1 LRVRTGANE
10 LKTIGMISD
19 RVRWDEKA
27 LIQAAKKKG
36 VKLVVIDGKSIFL
49 EATGDFDNIPEAD
62 IYLQRMV
69 STFKGLYVTKILES
83 KGYPVVNSYAVSS
96 LCADKLL
103 TTLALRKAGIPCP
116 RTFVAF
122 DIAAALNTLDELR
135 YPAVIKPVFGS
146 WGRLVAPL
154 KDPQS
159 AKAILE
165 SRESMGA
172 LYQIYYIQEL
182 VEKVSNRDI
191 RSFIIGDKVVTAI
204 YRIAGQG
211 EWRTNTALGGRA
223 EVCPVTPEIE
233 EISLKAAKAI
243 GEGVFGV
250 DILETEKGM
259 LVNEVNHTMEY
270 HTTVPLTGVDIP
282 SMIIDYC
289 LEIVK

>member
-1 LRVRTGANE
+1 

-27 LIQAAKKKG
+27 LIEAAKRKNI
-36 VKLVVIDGKSIFL
+36 KLVLIDGKDIFL
-49 EATGDFDNIPEAD
+49 EATGNFDRIPEAD

-69 STFKGLYVTKILES
+69 STFKGLYITKILES
-83 KGYPVVNSYAVSS
+83 KGKPVVNSYAVSS
-96 LCADKLL
+96 VCADKLL
-103 TTLALRKAGIPCP
+103 TTLALRKAGIPSP

-122 DIAAALNTLDELR
+122 DVDAALDILEELG
-135 YPAVIKPVFGS
+135 YPAIIKPVFGS
-146 WGRLVAPL
+146 WGRLIAPL

-172 LYQIYYIQEL
+172 LYQIYYIQEF
-182 VEKVSNRDI
+182 VDKRNNRDI
-191 RSFIIGDKVVTAI
+191 RSFVIGDKVVAAI
-204 YRIAGQG
+204 YRIAGQD
-211 EWRTNTALGGRA
+211 EWRTNTALGGKA
-223 EVCPVTPEIE
+223 ELCPVTPEIE
-233 EISLKAAKAI
+233 DLSLKAARAL
-243 GEGVFGV
+243 GEGVYGV
-250 DILETEKGM
+250 DILETSNSM

-282 SMIIDYC
+282 GMLIDYC

>member
-1 LRVRTGANE
+1 
-10 LKTIGMISD
+10 MISD

-27 LIQAAKKKG
+27 LIEAAKRKN
-36 VKLVVIDGKSIFL
+36 VKLVLIDGKGIFL
-49 EATGDFDNIPEAD
+49 EATGDSDRMPEAD
-62 IYLQRMV
+62 VYLQRMV
-69 STFKGLYVTKILES
+69 STFKGLYITKMLES
-83 KGYPVVNSYAVSS
+83 KSKPVVNSYAVSS
-96 LCADKLL
+96 VCADKLL
-103 TTLALRKAGIPCP
+103 TTLALRKAGIPSP

-122 DIAAALNTLDELR
+122 DIDAALNVLEELG
-135 YPAVIKPVFGS
+135 YPAIIKPVFGS
-146 WGRLVAPL
+146 WGRLIAPL

-172 LYQIYYIQEL
+172 LYQIYYIQEF
-182 VEKVSNRDI
+182 VDKTNNRDI
-191 RSFIIGDKVVTAI
+191 RSFVIGDKVVTAI
-204 YRIAGQG
+204 YRIAGQD

-223 EVCPVTPEIE
+223 EECPVTPEIE
-233 EISLKAAKAI
+233 DLSLRAARAL

-250 DILETEKGM
+250 DILETSEGM

-282 SMIIDYC
+282 GMLIDYC

>member
-1 LRVRTGANE
+1 VRTGANE
-10 LKTIGMISD
+10 VKTIGMICD

-27 LIQAAKKKG
+27 LIQAANKKDT
-36 VKLVVIDGKSIFL
+36 KLVVIDGKSIFL
-49 EATGDFDNIPEAD
+49 EATGDLDNIPEAD
-62 IYLQRMV
+62 IYLQRLV

-96 LCADKLL
+96 VCADKLL
-103 TTLALRKAGIPCP
+103 TTLALRRAGIPSP
-116 RTFVAF
+116 RTFIAF
-122 DIAAALNTLDELR
+122 DTGAALNILEEIK

-146 WGRLVAPL
+146 WGRLIAPL
-154 KDPQS
+154 RDPQS

-172 LYQIYYIQEL
+172 LYQIYYIQEF
-182 VEKVSNRDI
+182 VEKIGNRDI
-191 RSFIIGDKVVTAI
+191 RSFVIGDKVVTAI
-204 YRIAGQG
+204 YRVAGQG

-233 EISLKAAKAI
+233 DISLKAARAI
-243 GEGVFGV
+243 GEGVYGV
-250 DILETEKGM
+250 DLLETPKGM

-282 SMIIDYC
+282 SMLIDYC

>member
-1 LRVRTGANE
+1 MRTGANE
-10 LKTIGMISD
+10 VKTIGMICD

-27 LIQAAKKKG
+27 LIQAANKKDT
-36 VKLVVIDGKSIFL
+36 KLVVIDGKSIFL
-49 EATGDFDNIPEAD
+49 EATGDLDNIPKAD
-62 IYLQRMV
+62 MYLQRLV

-96 LCADKLL
+96 VCADKLL
-103 TTLALRKAGIPCP
+103 TTLALRKAGIPSP
-116 RTFVAF
+116 RTFIAFDTGAAF
-122 DIAAALNTLDELR
+122 DILEELK

-146 WGRLVAPL
+146 WGRLIAPL
-154 KDPQS
+154 RDPQS

-172 LYQIYYIQEL
+172 LYQIYYIQEF
-182 VEKVSNRDI
+182 VEKLGNRDI
-191 RSFIIGDKVVTAI
+191 RSFVIGDKVVTAI

-233 EISLKAAKAI
+233 DISLKAARAI
-243 GEGVFGV
+243 GEGVYGV
-250 DILETEKGM
+250 DLLETPKGM

-282 SMIIDYC
+282 SILIDYC

>member
-1 LRVRTGANE
+1 MRTGANE

-36 VKLVVIDGKSIFL
+36 VKLLVIDGKSIFL
-49 EATGDFDNIPEAD
+49 EATGDFDNIPKAD

-96 LCADKLL
+96 VCADKLL

-122 DIAAALNTLDELR
+122 DVTAALNTLDELR

-182 VEKVSNRDI
+182 VEKVNNRDI
-191 RSFIIGDKVVTAI
+191 RSFIIGDNVVTAI
-204 YRIAGQG
+204 YRIAGHG

-233 EISLKAAKAI
+233 EISLKAAKAV

>member
-1 LRVRTGANE
+1 M
-10 LKTIGMISD
+10 KTIGMISD

-27 LIQAAKKKG
+27 LIQASSKKD
-36 VKLVVIDGKSIFL
+36 VKLIVIDEKSIFL
-49 EATGDFDNIPEAD
+49 DATGDLDNIPQAD
-62 IYLQRMV
+62 IYLQRAV
-69 STFKGLYVTKILES
+69 STFKGLYITKILES

-96 LCADKLL
+96 VCADKLL
-103 TTLALRKAGIPCP
+103 TTLSLRKAGIPSP
-116 RTFVAF
+116 RTFIAF
-122 DIAAALNTLDELR
+122 DIDAALKVLDELK

-146 WGRLVAPL
+146 WGRLIAPL
-154 KDPQS
+154 RDPQS

-172 LYQIYYIQEL
+172 LYQIYYIQEY
-182 VEKVSNRDI
+182 VEKTGNRDI
-191 RSFIIGDKVVTAI
+191 RSFVIGDKVITAI

-233 EISLKAAKAI
+233 EMSLKAAKAI
-243 GEGVFGV
+243 GEGVYGV
-250 DILETEKGM
+250 DLLETPKGM

-282 SMIIDYC
+282 SMLIDYC
-289 LEIVK
+289 LEMLK

>member
-1 LRVRTGANE
+1 M
-10 LKTIGMISD
+10 KTIGMICD

-27 LIQAAKKKG
+27 LIQAANKKDT
-36 VKLVVIDGKSIFL
+36 KLVVIDGKSIFL
-49 EATGDFDNIPEAD
+49 EATGDLDNIPKAD
-62 IYLQRMV
+62 MYLQRLV

-96 LCADKLL
+96 VCADKLL
-103 TTLALRKAGIPCP
+103 TTLALRKAGIPSP
-116 RTFVAF
+116 RTFIAFDTGAAF
-122 DIAAALNTLDELR
+122 DILEELK

-146 WGRLVAPL
+146 WGRLIAPL
-154 KDPQS
+154 RDPQS

-172 LYQIYYIQEL
+172 LYQIYYIQEF
-182 VEKVSNRDI
+182 VEKLGNRDI
-191 RSFIIGDKVVTAI
+191 RSFVIGDKVVTAI

-233 EISLKAAKAI
+233 DISLKAARAI
-243 GEGVFGV
+243 GEGVYGV
-250 DILETEKGM
+250 DLLETPKGM

-282 SMIIDYC
+282 SILIDYC

>member
-1 LRVRTGANE
+1 
-10 LKTIGMISD
+10 MISD

-27 LIQAAKKKG
+27 LIEAAKRKN
-36 VKLVVIDGKSIFL
+36 VKLVLIDGKDIYL
-49 EATGDFDNIPEAD
+49 EATGDSDRIPEAD

-69 STFKGLYVTKILES
+69 STFKGLYITKMLES
-83 KGYPVVNSYAVSS
+83 KGKPVVNSYAVSS
-96 LCADKLL
+96 VCADKLL
-103 TTLALRKAGIPCP
+103 TTLALRKAGIPSP

-122 DIAAALNTLDELR
+122 DIDAALNVLEELG
-135 YPAVIKPVFGS
+135 YPAIIKPVFGS
-146 WGRLVAPL
+146 WGRLIAPL

-172 LYQIYYIQEL
+172 LYQIYYIQEF
-182 VEKVSNRDI
+182 VDKTNNRDI
-191 RSFIIGDKVVTAI
+191 RSFVIGDKVVTAI
-204 YRIAGQG
+204 YRIAGQD

-223 EVCPVTPEIE
+223 EECPVTPEIE
-233 EISLKAAKAI
+233 DLSLRAARAL

-250 DILETEKGM
+250 DILETSESM

-282 SMIIDYC
+282 GMLIDYC